1 VNKRYVAIN
10 RSSLILIAKLPEN
23 KGQLSIEFQSGYG
36 MKREAYFM
44 TDKKEI
50 QDVLEA
56 DKRFNNSY
64 RLEEI
69 DNIPVIEY
77 EFRQAQKKDTKIEES
92 ELETITFGSIN
103 EAKDFLVSKG
113 IEKKKIPN
121 PAAIANRGKEL
132 GFNIEIINIT
142 E

>member
-1 VNKRYVAIN
+1 M
-10 RSSLILIAKLPEN
+10 ILIAKLPDN

-36 MKREAYFM
+36 MKREAYFI
-44 TDKKEI
+44 TNDKEI

-69 DNIPVIEY
+69 DNINIAEY
-77 EFRQAQKKDTKIEES
+77 EFRQTQQGSSVDKTTT
-92 ELETITFGSIN
+92 LEKMQFNSIN
-103 EAKDFLVSKG
+103 DARDFLTSEPYNIDKT
-113 IEKKKIPN
+113 KLNN
-121 PAAIANRGKEL
+121 PKAMLNRAKEL
-132 GFNIEIINIT
+132 GFEFEILNNNSN